1 MTGDLRFWTLF
12 GGIWLL
18 VGAGFVITS
27 LGAMWFAT
35 APATSDAPPLWA
47 FAAIGVAAAAAGGAI
62 IYLARRAEARD
73 RRLMEGGIRL
83 TATITGIRQS
93 AIRINR
99 QPRYHVA
106 YRYEYTKGRP
116 FTGESRG
123 MSAEA
128 VERFKPGEQAAIKVD
143 PQRPQTSLFLGE
155 G

>member
-1 MTGDLRFWTLF
+1 MTGDFRFWTLF

-27 LGAMWFAT
+27 LAAMQFVAP
-35 APATSDAPPLWA
+35 PATGEAPPLWA
-47 FAAIGVAAAAAGGAI
+47 FTAIGIAAAAAGGTI
-62 IYLARRAEARD
+62 IHLARGAAARD
-73 RRLMEGGIRL
+73 RQLMEAGITL

-93 AIRINR
+93 AIKINR

-116 FTGESRG
+116 LTGESRG

-128 VERFKPGEQAAIKVD
+128 VERFRPGEPAAIKVD
-143 PQRPQTSLFLGE
+143 PQRPQTSLFIGDA
-155 G
+155 